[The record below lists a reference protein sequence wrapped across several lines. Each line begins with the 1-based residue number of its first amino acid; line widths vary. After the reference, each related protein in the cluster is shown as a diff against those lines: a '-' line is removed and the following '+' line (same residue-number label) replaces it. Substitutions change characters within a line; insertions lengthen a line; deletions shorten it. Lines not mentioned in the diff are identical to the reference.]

1 MANPVEPQE
10 GAVLIVDDDASTRIL
25 VAGWLRGSGLAVLEA
40 GSGEAALA
48 KVTANPEGIDA
59 IVLDVTMPGMDG
71 FEVLGH
77 LKADPRSSLIPI
89 VFLSAAAR
97 ESDVVRGVR
106 AGAIDYLSKPFS
118 GPILVTKI
126 KAVLERARAERAL
139 HDKLR
144 SAEESAT
151 TDGLT
156 GLANRRAFD
165 QRLSEMVSRAVRHN
179 EPLSLVMLDIDHFKS
194 INDELGHLVGD
205 QALVHLAGKL
215 RGVVRAGDHAFRYG
229 GEEFLLLLA
238 KCDRLGAVRVFYR
251 LREGLRSGPLS
262 LDGGGTRSVTVSGGI
277 ASAEEENAF
286 RLGNLVGRADEA
298 LYAAKRGGRDRVEIE
313 KNAKEL
319 QP

>member
-1 MANPVEPQE
+1 VRANP
-10 GAVLIVDDDASTRIL
+10 DA
-25 VAGWLRGSGLAVLEA
+25 
-40 GSGEAALA
+40 
-48 KVTANPEGIDA
+48 IDA
-59 IVLDVTMPGMDG
+59 VVLDVTMPGMDG
-71 FEVLGH
+71 FQVLGH

-89 VFLSAAAR
+89 VFLSAATR

-156 GLANRRAFD
+156 GLSNRRAFD
-165 QRLSEMVSRAVRHN
+165 QRLSEMVARAVRHN
-179 EPLSLVMLDIDHFKS
+179 ESLSLMMLDIDHFKS
-194 INDELGHLVGD
+194 INDDLGHLVGD

-215 RGVVRAGDHAFRYG
+215 RAVVRAGDHAFRYG

-238 KCDRLGAVRVFYR
+238 KCDRAGAVRVFHR
-251 LREGLRSGPLS
+251 LREGLRAEPLP
-262 LDGGGTRSVTVSGGI
+262 LDGGGTRSVSVSGGI
-277 ASAEEENAF
+277 ASAEESNGF
-286 RLGNLVGRADEA
+286 QLGNLVGRADEA
-298 LYAAKRGGRDRVEIE
+298 LYAAKRAGRDRVEIE
-313 KNAKEL
+313 RLAKE
-319 QP
+319 